1 MAEFRMEVFQNE
13 FLPEGAN
20 TMHAVLTVTASAT
33 GASGPAVE
41 QSSGPGRAE
50 MIVVDTSGSMSGRK
64 LRAVKAATAA
74 AIDCLPDG
82 VSFGIITGN
91 HKALVA
97 YPPTPPLA
105 VSSPATRE
113 AAKHAVKAFEARG
126 GTAIGSWVH
135 LSAHLLREQP
145 GIRHAILL
153 TDGKNETEGPEVLD
167 GILADVEG
175 QFQCDCRGV
184 GADWEVSDLRKIAT
198 ALSGSYDIVADASG
212 LAADFA
218 SMMEASLRK
227 QVAEVGLRVWTPQ
240 GAEVITFKQ
249 MEPIILDLSPTRTSS
264 GPMTGDYATG
274 SWGDESRD
282 YFLSVRVPAGGVDD
296 EMLAARVT
304 LLVGGE
310 PAGQALIRAVWTDDT
325 AKSTRIDRRVAGAMG
340 ETELA
345 DVIQEGIDAHRA
357 GDIDTATDRFGR
369 AVRLA
374 TESGND
380 ETVDR
385 LSKVVEIED
394 AATGRVRPRPK
405 VEDVDVMIV
414 ETRSTRTSRTNR

>member
-1 MAEFRMEVFQNE
+1 MEVFQNE
-13 FLPEGAN
+13 FLPEGADV
-20 TMHAVLTVTASAT
+20 MHAVLTVTASAT
-33 GASGPAVE
+33 GAS
-41 QSSGPGRAE
+41 QPGGGGESVPSARAE

-64 LRAVKAATAA
+64 LREVKAATAA

-82 VSFGIITGN
+82 VSFGIIAGN
-91 HKALVA
+91 HRAEVA
-97 YPPTPPLA
+97 YPPAPPLA
-105 VSSPATRE
+105 VSSPETRE
-113 AAKHAVKAFEARG
+113 AAKRAVKKFEAHG
-126 GTAIGSWVH
+126 GTAMGAWVH
-135 LSAHLLREQP
+135 LAAHVLREQP
-145 GIRHAILL
+145 GIKHAILL
-153 TDGKNETEGPEVLD
+153 TDGKNESEDPGVLD
-167 GILADVEG
+167 GILAEVEG

-184 GADWEVSDLRKIAT
+184 GTDWEVSDLRKIAT

-212 LAADFA
+212 LSGDFA

-227 QVAEVGLRVWTPQ
+227 QVAEVSLRVWTPQ
-240 GAEVITFKQ
+240 GAEVVTFKQ
-249 MEPIILDLSPTRTSS
+249 MEPIILDLSATRTAS
-264 GPMTGDYATG
+264 GPLTGDYVTG

-282 YFLSVRVPAGGVDD
+282 YFLSVRVPAGAVDD

-310 PAGQALIRAVWTDDT
+310 ATSQALVRTVWTDDT
-325 AKSTRIDRRVAGAMG
+325 DKSTRIDRRVAGAMG

-357 GDIDTATDRFGR
+357 GDIEAATDRWGR

-374 TESGND
+374 TESGN
-380 ETVDR
+380 EEAVDR
-385 LSKVVEIED
+385 LAKVVEIED